1 MRIPRENV
9 YSHAELQPLLAPRSV
24 AIIGASSRAGSF
36 GERTLNNLRAH
47 FDGPVYLVNPQ
58 YDRLGADPCHKDIEL
73 LPQVPDCAV
82 IAVPREKVFPLVAQ
96 CVAAGVRGVLVYA
109 SGYAETDLPER
120 LDEQRALAALVR
132 GTATRLVG
140 PNCLGFANFSAG
152 THLSFSE
159 FPACRAGPGAIGVA
173 SQSGALAMAVAQG
186 ANAGTAVSHALACGN
201 MIDVD
206 VADYVS
212 FMAGEPTCRAIVCI
226 LEGHEHPLRMQQ
238 AARIALAAGK
248 PLVVHKLGRSAQ
260 GVVSAWRHTAS
271 RAGRYADW
279 KTLLEDCGA
288 VVVDQF
294 DQLMEVASF
303 FAKAPPARGR
313 GAAVLST
320 SGGAC
325 IMAADAA
332 GAHGVPLPP
341 AADPAHAAV
350 LAEAIPPFG
359 YPLNPY
365 DTTAQVISNPASFT
379 ACAAALMGD
388 DAYDT
393 VVTPH
398 IQAYESATPRIATL
412 NEQAGRF
419 GKIACNVWLTQWMG
433 GPGYAETAAL
443 PHIALFRSMD
453 TCFWTLARWQ
463 RRQRWI
469 EAQETPAAAQST
481 SASPETLSRS
491 PA

>member
-1 MRIPRENV
+1 MQTPRQTV
-9 YSHAELQPLLAPRSV
+9 YSHAELQPLLAPESV
-24 AIIGASSRAGSF
+24 AIVGASSRPGSF

-47 FDGPVYLVNPQ
+47 FSGPVWLVNPQ
-58 YDRLGADPCHKDIEL
+58 YRQLGDDPCYPDL
-73 LPQVPDCAV
+73 AALPQVPDCAV

-132 GTATRLVG
+132 GTGTRLVG
-140 PNCLGFANFSAG
+140 PNCLGFANFAAG

-159 FPACRAGPGAIGVA
+159 FPACQAGPGAIGVA
-173 SQSGALAMAVAQG
+173 SQSGALAMAIAQG
-186 ANAGTAVSHALACGN
+186 ASAGTSVSHAMACGN
-201 MIDVD
+201 MVDVD

-212 FMAGEPTCRAIVCI
+212 FMAGEPACRAIVCI
-226 LEGHEHPLRMQQ
+226 LEGHEHPARLQQ
-238 AARIALAAGK
+238 AARISLAAGK
-248 PLVVHKLGRSAQ
+248 PLIVHKLGRSAQ
-260 GVVSAWRHTAS
+260 GVLSAWRHTAS
-271 RAGRYADW
+271 KAGSYAEW
-279 KTLLEDCGA
+279 KVLLEDCG
-288 VVVDQF
+288 VVVVEQF
-294 DQLMEVASF
+294 DQVMEVASF
-303 FAKAPPARGR
+303 FAKAPAARGR

-325 IMAADAA
+325 IIAADAA
-332 GAHGVPLPP
+332 GAHGVALP
-341 AADPAHAAV
+341 ACADPAHAAV
-350 LAEAIPPFG
+350 LAEVIPSFG

-365 DTTAQVISNPASFT
+365 DTTAQVISHPASFT

-388 DAYDT
+388 EAYDT
-393 VVTPH
+393 VVTPQ
-398 IQAYESATPRIATL
+398 IQAYASATPRIATL

-433 GPGYAETAAL
+433 GPGYTETASL

-463 RRQRWI
+463 QRQRWI
-469 EAQETPAAAQST
+469 AAQETPAAAQST
-481 SASPETLSRS
+481 SASPATLSRS